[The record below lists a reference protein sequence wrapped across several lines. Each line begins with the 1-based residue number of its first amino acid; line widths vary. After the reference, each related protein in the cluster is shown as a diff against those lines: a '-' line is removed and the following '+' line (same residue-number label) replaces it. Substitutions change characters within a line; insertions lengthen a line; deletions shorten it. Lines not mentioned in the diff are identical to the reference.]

1 MNIGKLYRQ
10 GRLFSANYTTSADGQ
25 RVVSYS
31 AVRDFFYS
39 RKIKKADIENA
50 SNSQL
55 VLKQYDLL
63 VRFALDFQYDSV
75 IDLTF
80 SATTRERY
88 KIIGIEELGR
98 EEGFIISVERIESRT
113 QG

>member
-10 GRLFSANYTTSADGQ
+10 GRLFSASYTTGTDGQ
-25 RVVSYS
+25 RIVSYTQ
-31 AVRDFFYS
+31 VRDFFYS
-39 RKIKKADIENA
+39 RKIKKADVENV

-63 VRFALDFQYDSV
+63 VRFATDFKYDSV
-75 IDLTF
+75 VDLTF

-98 EEGFIISVERIESRT
+98 EEGFIITVERIESRT